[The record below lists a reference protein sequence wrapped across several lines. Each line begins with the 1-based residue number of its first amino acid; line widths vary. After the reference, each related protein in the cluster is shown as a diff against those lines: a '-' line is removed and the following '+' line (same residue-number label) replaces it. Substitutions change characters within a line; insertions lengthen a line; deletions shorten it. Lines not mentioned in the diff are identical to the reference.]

1 MARWDV
7 TGVDHKT
14 GSERTIRVSGD
25 TERAAMLEARAA
37 GILSTRVTLI
47 PGEGGPTTAE
57 AKPEQAPAV
66 VLSYSGQYDIPP
78 TDPRQPPSPRS
89 SRDRYP
95 DVRIAGGVIE
105 VGAVLIGI
113 GLIDGCI
120 AATAHHLI
128 PSHCR
133 CWRKYCPTIREDQQ
147 IRHLLLCCRH
157 EAMGSHVRRGCL
169 GRAMHGGGADNTR
182 GR

>member
-47 PGEGGPTTAE
+47 PGEGGPPTAE

-113 GLIDGCI
+113 GGVVALVLGIAGASRDHAFETVLTGIFMIVSAAVLYGLGAGLLI
-120 AATAHHLI
+120 L
-128 PSHCR
+128 
-133 CWRKYCPTIREDQQ
+133 
-147 IRHLLLCCRH
+147 
-157 EAMGSHVRRGCL
+157 
-169 GRAMHGGGADNTR
+169 ADIGNNSFRDRST
-182 GR
+182 